1 MMTRWNKID
10 EILDFAISEEE
21 AAAEFYSGMAERS
34 ECQSMRKVFE
44 GFAYEEVGHKAKLL
58 AVKAGEASL
67 LGTEGD
73 IPDLK
78 IADYLVD
85 VVPKP
90 DMSYQ
95 DALILAMKKE
105 KAAFKLYQDL
115 ASHVQDEKVKAV
127 FLALAQE
134 EAKHKLHFE
143 IEYDN
148 MLTED

>member
-1 MMTRWNKID
+1 MIHWNKID
-10 EILDFAISEEE
+10 EVLDFAISEEE
-21 AAAEFYSGMAERS
+21 AAAEFYSGLAERA
-34 ECQSMRKVFE
+34 EHHSMREVFE
-44 GFAYEEVGHKAKLL
+44 GFAGEELGHKVKLL
-58 AVKAGEASL
+58 AVKAGDVAM
-67 LGTEGD
+67 GAEGD
-73 IPDLK
+73 VPDLK

-85 VVPKP
+85 VVPKS

-95 DALILAMKKE
+95 DALIVAMKKE

-115 ASHVQDEKVKAV
+115 ASTVQDEKVKAV

-148 MLTED
+148 LLTED